1 MTGDDTL
8 IRASRTFLPEGEGSR
23 LTRCRA
29 DTSAEIPLPP
39 GEGGRRPG
47 EGRVI
52 NARTRCLSRTP
63 LIPLDLGLSTSGS
76 IATAPDSIATTLDS
90 IASTLCSIASTL
102 DSIATTPELNRV
114 DFGLDRDDPGT
125 QSRR

>member
-1 MTGDDTL
+1 
-8 IRASRTFLPEGEGSR
+8 RR
-23 LTRCRA
+23 LSMRMMRA

-63 LIPLDLGLSTSGS
+63 LIPLDLGLSTSSS

-90 IASTLCSIASTL
+90 IASTLDSIASTL

-114 DFGLDRDDPGT
+114 DFGLDRDDPAT
-125 QSRR
+125 HSRRLRTRSRRLW